1 MNHVRQSPAPPSL
14 FSSPN
19 KIFPVPSRILIACV
33 VLIVAGL
40 NLPSAFSQA
49 VYGTIFG
56 TVSDPTGAVIP
67 NATITVTDISK
78 NVSVTAHTNASGDY
92 RVENLIPDAYRVEA
106 TAQGFNQG
114 TVESV
119 EVFADTQP
127 KVDIQLA
134 AGAVANTVHVTS
146 AAPLLNT
153 ARADVS
159 TILNSRALENLPNLN
174 RNFTSFELL
183 TPGTTYIGW
192 NVGQSTNPQQS
203 QQIEV
208 NGQLP
213 FATGYE
219 LDGTDN
225 QDPIQGVAVINPNLD
240 AVSEMK
246 VTSQNYDAEFGA
258 AIGGMVTAQTKSG
271 TNRIHGSAFEFR
283 RTDAQQ
289 ARDPFTEYAPD
300 PLTGRYISPNAQ
312 NMFGGSVGGPIRKD
326 KMFFFGDYQGVR
338 QKTGSSVQTTVPTA
352 LAHTTCTSG
361 GNCDLSDYLN
371 PALQGGPTFQV
382 FDPTTDPAS
391 PAGRVPFANNIIP
404 AGDVSAPA
412 AKLISEMPMPNSG
425 NGNITNN
432 YVASGSGIFDTNQFD
447 VRGDVQTT
455 EKFHSFG
462 RYTRFSSNLSG
473 APYFG
478 AAGGGGFGA
487 GGFAGTDTA
496 VDQSVAAGG
505 DYVVSPK
512 WVTDFRFGWFRIYIN
527 EEGPNYNQALGNE
540 LGIPNANVGDLS
552 LNGGLPQFQIDVPSN
567 GSNNG
572 SSALYG
578 TSAEQYLQ
586 TENQFQ
592 AVDNWSHQLG
602 NHSIEFGADL
612 RYAMNHLV
620 GLNNGELRSG
630 NFIFHASG
638 TAGNAFGTTP
648 GSSGLGYGTF
658 LLGDVSNFD
667 RTQTQNTNAQERQKR
682 GFFFVQDQWRA
693 TPTITVNYGLRW
705 DIIFPE
711 SVNGKGQGGL
721 LDYNTGDIR
730 IAGYGPWG
738 TNLNVGKNWT
748 NFAPRVGIAWQARQN
763 TVFRAGYGRAYG
775 LGWSG
780 NNFGEVLTFSYPTQ
794 VTQSL
799 NSATNY
805 SSVFALSQG
814 PPGYTFA
821 PIPAS
826 GNYPLPDGI
835 GEPTR
840 PLSIILPTLDAWNLT
855 MQQQLTPTM
864 ALQIGYVGS
873 HGIHNQFDSSNQASN
888 NQPTIRGFN
897 TCSGVAGCPAGDINP
912 LTGLPYTQS
921 DRRPFYNGT
930 AQTLGVTY
938 GHPYGWTQDFR
949 YNANQATSSYQAM
962 QVVFNKSYSH
972 GVQVTAN
979 YTWSKAR
986 AHESDYY
993 FIDPKADYGNSYYNR
1008 PQSFI
1013 MTGNW
1018 NLPFGRGQA
1027 VGGHAPGWVNQVIGG
1042 FMLNGDWTWQSG
1054 LPFTPAYQLCALDQD
1069 IDGQGGSMCRPSWA
1083 GGGES
1088 FRLHPSSFNPVAH
1101 SVSYFTPVA
1110 LLATNGQV
1118 SGPFQRPQVGTFGN
1132 IHRDSF
1138 YGPRLLNVD
1147 ASVSKNF
1154 TLPKDIIFQLTAQA
1168 FNVFN
1173 HPNLGGPNN
1182 CVDCGGSSGLITD
1195 IVASQNGSS
1204 MRILQ
1209 FAGKLQF

>member
-1 MNHVRQSPAPPSL
+1 MNAVREISQIHPPIP
-14 FSSPN
+14 SPN
-19 KIFPVPSRILIACV
+19 QIFQARRVLIALV
-33 VLIVAGL
+33 VLILAGL
-40 NLPSAFSQA
+40 YLPSAYSQA

-56 TVSDPTGAVIP
+56 TVTDPTGAVIP

-78 NVSVTAHTNASGDY
+78 NVSVTAKTNGSGDY
-92 RVENLIPDAYRVEA
+92 QVQHLIPDVYRVQA
-106 TAQGFNQG
+106 TATGFNAG
-114 TVESV
+114 TVEHV
-119 EVFADTQP
+119 QVFADTQP
-127 KVDIQLA
+127 KVDIKLT
-134 AGAVANTVHVTS
+134 AGAVTNTVHVTS

-159 TILNSRALENLPNLN
+159 TILNPRALENLPNLN

-213 FATGYE
+213 FATGYQ

-271 TNRIHGSAFEFR
+271 TNAFHGSAFEFR
-283 RTDAQQ
+283 RSDAQQ
-289 ARDPFTEYAPD
+289 ARDPFTEYAPSA
-300 PLTGRYISPNAQ
+300 LTGKYISPNEQ
-312 NMFGGSVGGPIRKD
+312 NMFGGSIGGPIK
-326 KMFFFGDYQGVR
+326 KNGIFFFGDYQGVR
-338 QKTGSSVQTTVPTA
+338 QKTGTSVQTTVPTA

-361 GNCDLSDYLN
+361 GNCNLSDYLN
-371 PALQGGPTFQV
+371 PALQGGSTFQI

-391 PAGRVPFANNIIP
+391 PAGRVPFADNIIP

-412 AKLISEMPMPNSG
+412 AKLISEMPMPNTG

-432 YVASGSGIFDTNQFD
+432 YVASGSGIFNTDQFD
-447 VRGDVQTT
+447 VRGDMETKQN
-455 EKFHSFG
+455 FHSFG
-462 RYTRFSSNLSG
+462 RYTRFNSTLSG

-487 GGFAGTDTA
+487 GGFAGTDSA

-505 DYVVSPK
+505 DYVVSPT
-512 WVTDFRFGWFRIYIN
+512 WVTDFRFGWFRIYLDEN
-527 EEGPNYNQALGNE
+527 GPDYDQPLGNE
-540 LGIPNANVGDLS
+540 LGIPNANVGDLT

-592 AVDNWSHQLG
+592 VVDNWSHQLG

-630 NFIFHASG
+630 NFIFHAAG

-682 GFFFVQDQWRA
+682 GFFFAQDQWRA
-693 TPTITVNYGLRW
+693 TPTLTVNYGLRW

-711 SVNGKGQGGL
+711 TVNGKGQGGL

-738 TNLNVGKNWT
+738 TNLNVGKDWT
-748 NFAPRVGIAWQARQN
+748 NFAPRIGLAWQARPN

-826 GNYPLPDGI
+826 GNYPLPNGI
-835 GEPTR
+835 EVPTR
-840 PLSIILPTLDAWNLT
+840 PLTIVLPTLDAWNLT
-855 MQQQLTPTM
+855 LQQQLSPTM

-938 GHPYGWTQDFR
+938 GEPYGWTQDFR

-962 QVVFNKSYSH
+962 QVVFNKSYAD
-972 GVQVTAN
+972 GVQLMAN

-993 FIDPKADYGNSYYNR
+993 FINPRADYGNSYYNR
-1008 PQSFI
+1008 PQSFV
-1013 MTGNW
+1013 MNGNW
-1018 NLPFGRGQA
+1018 NLPFGRGHKI
-1027 VGGHAPGWVNQVIGG
+1027 GGDSPGWVNQIIGG
-1042 FMLNGDWTWQSG
+1042 FLLNGTWTWESG
-1054 LPFTPAYQLCALDQD
+1054 LPFTPSYQLCALDQD
-1069 IDGQGGSMCRPSWA
+1069 IDGQGGTLCRPNWA
-1083 GGGES
+1083 GPGES
-1088 FRLHPSSFNPVAH
+1088 FQLKAGSFNPTTH
-1101 SVSYFTPVA
+1101 SVSFFTPVA
-1110 LLATNGQV
+1110 LMATNGQV
-1118 SGPFQRPQVGTFGN
+1118 SGPFQRPQVATFGN
-1132 IHRDSF
+1132 IQRDSF
-1138 YGPRLLNVD
+1138 YGPGLIDVD
-1147 ASVSKNF
+1147 ASIAKTFN
-1154 TLPKDIIFQLTAQA
+1154 LPKSTTFQLTAQA
-1168 FNVFN
+1168 FNLFN
-1173 HPNLGGPNN
+1173 HPNLGQPNG